1 MGTAAQTQLARGP
14 AQGRTAAPEAAWSG
28 RPRRRGRASTA
39 APEARGHLQPSQRP
53 VLYSTCHQPWPSP
66 PGRTRHGGQPCR
78 GPGREMGGAGP
89 VLEERLAVSRPS
101 ARTLHSDR
109 LGLSEATAEATGNT
123 CGTGGWLC
131 RVPPVTDGVSRWRLQ
146 PLRAPPPA
154 SSFLGPQPEPGFL
167 RVRGLVTCCKPS
179 PGR

>member
-28 RPRRRGRASTA
+28 RPRRQGRASTA

-53 VLYSTCHQPWPSP
+53 VPAVAVPT
-66 PGRTRHGGQPCR
+66 RTHTPRRPALPRARTGN
-78 GPGREMGGAGP
+78 GGAGP
-89 VLEERLAVSRPS
+89 LLEERLAVSRPS
-101 ARTLHSDR
+101 ARTPRRDR